1 MLRIGSIRGGKGD
14 MVKSKAKILII
25 DDETQIRD
33 WLSFKLEQ
41 QGHTVITAQNG
52 NEGIEKVQQEKFDI
66 AIVDIIMPEMNG
78 ITVLDHLKRID
89 PDIEA
94 IMVTGFGTMETA
106 VESMR
111 KGAYDYISKPF
122 IIEELSMVIEKAI
135 EKQQL
140 KETIALYEISK
151 AIVSTIE
158 FDQLLKIII
167 DMTTAVLK
175 SDDASLL
182 LFDNKKKLYVAA
194 ASYDLNEE
202 TKKKTRLA
210 IGERIAGW
218 SAGEQQPLILIDGF
232 GNEPRFKDIK
242 GRKEVKSALIL
253 PLIGKINLLG
263 ILNIN
268 RINVIKHFTENDL
281 HKANIFASQIALA
294 VENAYLFKELTA
306 LYMSTIRSLANA
318 IDAKDH
324 YTNKHSEHVAE
335 LAVAIA
341 NEMGL
346 TIPELLK
353 IQQASQIHDLGK
365 IGIHDF
371 IINKTGKLSDQ
382 EMEEIKSHPLK
393 GAQILEPIGF
403 LSDIVELI
411 KQHHERFDGSGYPYG
426 LKGEKICLEA
436 RIIAVADAYDA
447 MISDRPYRKALTKEQ
462 AITELN
468 KYSNIQF
475 DKRVVAA
482 FLKVLEKGININR

>member
-1 MLRIGSIRGGKGD
+1 
-14 MVKSKAKILII
+14 MVKPKAKILII
-25 DDETQIRD
+25 DDETQISE
-33 WLSFKLEQ
+33 WLAFKLEQ
-41 QGHTVITAQNG
+41 QGHTAVTAPNG
-52 NEGIEKVQQEKFDI
+52 SEGIEKARQEKFDI
-66 AIVDIIMPEMNG
+66 AIIDIIMPEMSG
-78 ITVLDHLKRID
+78 IDVLDYLKKID

-106 VESMR
+106 IESMR
-111 KGAYDYISKPF
+111 KGAYDYIGKPF
-122 IIEELSMVIEKAI
+122 IIEEMFMVVEKAI
-135 EKQQL
+135 EKRQL

-151 AIVSTIE
+151 AIVSTVE
-158 FDQLLKIII
+158 FDHLLKIII

-182 LFDNKKKLYVAA
+182 LFDNKKKLYIAA
-194 ASYDLNEE
+194 ASYDLNDEPR
-202 TKKKTRLA
+202 KKTRLA
-210 IGERIAGW
+210 IGERIAAW
-218 SAGEQQPLILIDGF
+218 DAGVQQPLILAEGF
-232 GNEPRFKDIK
+232 GSEPWFKNIK
-242 GRKEVKSALIL
+242 GRKEIKSALII
-253 PLIGKINLLG
+253 PLIGKTNLLG

-268 RINVIKHFTENDL
+268 RVNVLKHFTQNDL

-341 NEMGL
+341 KEMKL
-346 TIPELLK
+346 TAPETLR
-353 IQQASQIHDLGK
+353 IQQASQVHDLGK
-365 IGIHDF
+365 IGIHDY
-371 IINKTGKLSDQ
+371 IINKPGKLSEP
-382 EMEEIKSHPLK
+382 EMEEIRSHPLK

-403 LSDIVELI
+403 LGDIVELI

-426 LKGEKICLEA
+426 LKEDKICLEA

-462 AITELN
+462 AITEL
-468 KYSNIQF
+468 KKCSNIQF
-475 DKRVVAA
+475 DERVVTAL
-482 FLKVLEKGININR
+482 LKILDKEPGI